1 MKHTKSKST
10 AEIALM
16 FIGINKIA
24 YDILMQ
30 NPMTAYMTDVVFTR
44 ILGNDEIEKGEIWRD
59 CT

>member
-1 MKHTKSKST
+1 MKHVKSKSS

-16 FIGINKIA
+16 FVGINKIA

-44 ILGNDEIEKGEIWRD
+44 ILGNDEIE
-59 CT
+59 